1 MFRLRYRACRAQ
13 RGARLRLWEGEG
25 QWAPK
30 CAGGAACPVLH
41 WFSNIVPSSVQPCL
55 EATGCVGEGFG
66 VQVSWS
72 PTFTQEKP
80 PNPSLHP
87 FYYWRPAWQE
97 GGSYLTLFKCVR
109 QTEGLQTRWTLTWQG
124 VGKGRAP
131 ACLAFPTLS
140 VLPLSQAQ
148 GTLKSSPQGHC
159 VPSEVKELSEL

>member
-1 MFRLRYRACRAQ
+1 MFRLRYRPCRAQ
-13 RGARLRLWEGEG
+13 KGARLSLWEGEG

-41 WFSNIVPSSVQPCL
+41 WFSIIVPSSVQPCL

-72 PTFTQEKP
+72 PTFTQEKSPQPFSP
-80 PNPSLHP
+80 PLLLLASCVAG
-87 FYYWRPAWQE
+87 RGA
-97 GGSYLTLFKCVR
+97 YLTLFKCVR

-131 ACLAFPTLS
+131 SLPGLPR
-140 VLPLSQAQ
+140 PLSTASVP
-148 GTLKSSPQGHC
+148 GTRDPEIIPTRSLCSQ
-159 VPSEVKELSEL
+159 